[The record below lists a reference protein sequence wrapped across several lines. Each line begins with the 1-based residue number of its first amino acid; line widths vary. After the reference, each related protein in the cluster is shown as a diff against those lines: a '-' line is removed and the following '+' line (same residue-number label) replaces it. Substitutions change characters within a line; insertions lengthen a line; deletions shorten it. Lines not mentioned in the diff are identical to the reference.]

1 MKFLKEIKN
10 YLRMIKETVD
20 ATEFTVKNR
29 NYSSQ
34 LDSIHDRII
43 SLQRTVEREKND
55 KEKLYVTLKA
65 LSNALCD
72 KYEHG
77 LFIFSEDGKIPMVIR
92 NGKEL
97 TNDMTTSFN
106 IDWCPGEIPEIHI
119 DQCAATRHDIE
130 D

>member
-1 MKFLKEIKN
+1 
-10 YLRMIKETVD
+10 MIKETVD
-20 ATEFTVKNR
+20 ATESIVSNR

-77 LFIFSEDGKIPMVIR
+77 LFIFSEDGKIPIVIR

-106 IDWCPGEIPEIHI
+106 IAWYPGKVPEIHI
-119 DQCAATRHDIE
+119 NQLAATRHDE
-130 D
+130 EE